1 MLTRSPAAGVT
12 PLLKTLDGLRPIAL
26 RDLEERAAL
35 QRRVDRKYLVPLAVL
50 ERLVAALAGDHDALE
65 IQGRRVFGYESV
77 YFDTPDLRC
86 FRDHVEGREPRFK
99 VRSRL
104 YTDSGAS
111 AFELKVKLGDGE
123 TAKES
128 LDEDRADHGRL
139 TEAAEG
145 FLQHHLGRL
154 LELDELPPLEHS
166 LATTFRRATLGARSG
181 AERVTCDV
189 ALELRR
195 PDGTAVRLID
205 DHAIVETKSEGGDGR
220 ADHALRELGAEPVSL
235 SKYRV
240 GIGLLAARDPEP
252 QLGGAPQRWFAP
264 LGDQTA
270 AS

>member
-12 PLLKTLDGLRPIAL
+12 ALSKTVSGLRPISLAEL
-26 RDLEERAAL
+26 DERAAL
-35 QRRVDRKYLVPLAVL
+35 QRRVDRKYLVPVQVL
-50 ERLVAALAGDHDALE
+50 ERLVGVLADDHDALE
-65 IQGRRVFGYESV
+65 IEGRRVFGYENV

-104 YTDSGAS
+104 YADSGES
-111 AFELKVKLGDGE
+111 AFELKVKRGDGQ

-128 LDEDRADHGRL
+128 LDEDPPDHGRL
-139 TEAAEG
+139 TEQAEG
-145 FLQHHLGRL
+145 FLRHHLGRL
-154 LELDELPPLEHS
+154 LDVDELLPLERS

-205 DHAIVETKSEGGDGR
+205 DHAIVETKSEGGHGR
-220 ADHALRELGAEPVSL
+220 ADHVLRELGAEPVSL

-264 LGDQTA
+264 LGDPA
-270 AS
+270 AAR